1 MEKYSEKKIKEVV
14 KRVVKEVVANQ
25 YRPLCE
31 GIDYNTY
38 NNTVKFTDEHED
50 NVDTSIEANPS
61 RDERIVN
68 GVKVWSIFRRK
79 RSPFNDVEKLDGN
92 PLLYA
97 LKNIDGWRFVSKAN
111 RDAFNKRME
120 AVVDKF
126 LSLYQAEITV
136 IVPSGS
142 EVNEMLAGMIKS
154 KAPQSV
160 VLGDVMRKLSC
171 DEVWGELSQLG
182 SPFRRQFAKTPAQW
196 RQTTIE
202 MTDALAKMRKLRN
215 GYFTY
220 HLTPNKYRD
229 AITVTLAKDDT
240 TCARYVPEF
249 YNKNILIIDDS
260 ISRGATIKNACDIIK
275 DFSPNSIT
283 VLTLFSK
290 KY

>member
-1 MEKYSEKKIKEVV
+1 MGNIQKKKINEIV
-14 KRVVKEVVANQ
+14 KRAVKEVMEEQ
-25 YRPLCE
+25 YLPLCE

-38 NNTVKFTDEHED
+38 NNTVKFTNEHED
-50 NVDTSIEANPS
+50 NVDTSIAANPS
-61 RDERIVN
+61 LDERIVG

-79 RSPFNDVEKLDGN
+79 HSPFNDIEKLDGN

-97 LKNIDGWRFVSKAN
+97 LKNIDGWRFVSSAN
-111 RDAFNKRME
+111 REAFNKRIE

-126 LSLYQAEITV
+126 LTLYQAGITV
-136 IVPSGS
+136 IIPSGS
-142 EVNEMLAGMIKS
+142 GVNEMLADMIKS

-160 VLGDVMRKLSC
+160 VIGDVMRKLSC

-182 SPFRRQFAKTPAQW
+182 SPFRKQFARTPAQW
-196 RQTTIE
+196 RQTTLE
-202 MTDALAKMRKLRN
+202 MADALAKMRKLRG

-220 HLTPNKYRD
+220 HLTPKKYRD

-240 TCARYVPEF
+240 TCARYVPQL

-260 ISRGATIKNACDIIK
+260 ISRGATIKNACDIIN
-275 DFSPNSIT
+275 DFSPSSIT